1 WAEDENVWLP
11 QSLITKCISHEL
23 AFCQFQD
30 QLKGQ
35 LYAGVDLGK
44 HQDPSVVAVVNRKD
58 EGLQLV

>member
-1 WAEDENVWLP
+1 MWLP